1 MTEPRVFRL
10 PDVGEGL
17 IEAEVLRWLVAVGDE
32 VAVNDPIVEIETA
45 KASVELPSPFAG
57 RVLAL
62 HASAG
67 QVLPVGVP
75 LISFDGGDGG
85 DVGDAPAVPEREA
98 VLVGYGVA
106 PTASV
111 RRRKRTVAAAPV
123 AAPVAAPAASRPL
136 ASPLVRVL
144 AREWGVELAL
154 VSATGH
160 RGQVTRADLARH
172 RESASSLGGTPV
184 RGVQRSMAAAM
195 TRSAAIPQAS
205 LWVDV
210 DVTSS
215 QSTLERLRADAA
227 FEGARVT
234 MLTLVASAVLAAARD
249 HPLVTSRWH
258 ELPDG
263 SAEIVESPLLNLG
276 IAADTARGL
285 VVPVVADAGGRTLP
299 ELATEITRL
308 IEASR
313 AGSLSPADLSG
324 GTLTITNVG
333 VFGIDGGLP
342 LLNPGESVIVAM
354 GQARPRPW
362 VVGDSIVP
370 RPVMQL
376 VISFDHRVLDGAAAS
391 RFLADVARGLSGTF

>member
-17 IEAEVLRWLVAVGDE
+17 IEAEVLRWLVAVGDD

-62 HASAG
+62 HATAG

-75 LISFDGGDGG
+75 LISFDGGEGDGT
-85 DVGDAPAVPEREA
+85 AAPEREA

-106 PTASV
+106 PAATA
-111 RRRKRTVAAAPV
+111 RRRRRAEAAVPV
-123 AAPVAAPAASRPL
+123 AVPATPATPASRPL

-154 VSATGH
+154 VPATGH
-160 RGQVTRADLARH
+160 RGQVTRADLTRH

-210 DVTSS
+210 DVTAS
-215 QSTLERLRADAA
+215 QGLLEALRADAA

-234 MLTLVASAVLAAARD
+234 MLTLVAAAVVEAARE
-249 HPLVTSRWH
+249 HPLVASRWH

-276 IAADTARGL
+276 IAADTPRGL
-285 VVPVVADAGGRTLP
+285 VVPVVADAGGRSLP

-308 IEASR
+308 IEAAR

-354 GQARPRPW
+354 GQARARPW

-391 RFLADVARGLSGTF
+391 RFLADLARCLADPS

>member
-17 IEAEVLRWLVAVGDE
+17 IEAEVLRWLVAVGDD

-62 HASAG
+62 HATAG

-75 LISFDGGDGG
+75 LISFDGGEGDGT
-85 DVGDAPAVPEREA
+85 AAPEREA

-106 PTASV
+106 PAATA
-111 RRRKRTVAAAPV
+111 RRRRRAEAAVPV
-123 AAPVAAPAASRPL
+123 AVPATPATPASRPL

-154 VSATGH
+154 VPATGH
-160 RGQVTRADLARH
+160 RGQVTRADLTRH

-210 DVTSS
+210 DVTAS
-215 QSTLERLRADAA
+215 QGLLEALRADAA

-234 MLTLVASAVLAAARD
+234 MLTLVASAVVAAARE
-249 HPLVTSRWH
+249 HPLVASRWH

-276 IAADTARGL
+276 IAADTPRGL

-308 IEASR
+308 IEAAR

-391 RFLADVARGLSGTF
+391 RFLADVARGLSGTS

>member
-1 MTEPRVFRL
+1 
-10 PDVGEGL
+10 
-17 IEAEVLRWLVAVGDE
+17 
-32 VAVNDPIVEIETA
+32 
-45 KASVELPSPFAG
+45 
-57 RVLAL
+57 
-62 HASAG
+62 
-67 QVLPVGVP
+67 
-75 LISFDGGDGG
+75 
-85 DVGDAPAVPEREA
+85 
-98 VLVGYGVA
+98 
-106 PTASV
+106 
-111 RRRKRTVAAAPV
+111 
-123 AAPVAAPAASRPL
+123 
-136 ASPLVRVL
+136 
-144 AREWGVELAL
+144 
-154 VSATGH
+154 
-160 RGQVTRADLARH
+160 
-172 RESASSLGGTPV
+172 
-184 RGVQRSMAAAM
+184 VQRSMAAAM
-195 TRSAAIPQAS
+195 TRSAVIPQAS

-210 DVTSS
+210 DVSSS
-215 QSTLERLRADAA
+215 QSTLERLRADAS

-234 MLTLVASAVLAAARD
+234 MLTLVASAVVAAARD

-276 IAADTARGL
+276 IAADTPRGL
-285 VVPVVADAGGRTLP
+285 VVPVVANAGGRTLP

-313 AGSLSPADLSG
+313 AGILSPADLSG

-391 RFLADVARGLSGTF
+391 RFLADVARGLSGSS

>member
-17 IEAEVLRWLVAVGDE
+17 IEAEVLRWLVAVGDD

-62 HASAG
+62 HATAG

-75 LISFDGGDGG
+75 LISFDGGEDDGT
-85 DVGDAPAVPEREA
+85 AAPEREA

-106 PTASV
+106 PMATA
-111 RRRKRTVAAAPV
+111 RRRRRAGAAVPV
-123 AAPVAAPAASRPL
+123 PVPVPAVPASATSSRPL
-136 ASPLVRVL
+136 ASPLVRLL

-154 VSATGH
+154 VPATGH
-160 RGQVTRADLARH
+160 RGQVTRADLTRH

-205 LWVDV
+205 LWVDG
-210 DVTSS
+210 DVTAS
-215 QSTLERLRADAA
+215 QGLLEALRADAA

-234 MLTLVASAVLAAARD
+234 MLTLVAAAVVEAARE
-249 HPLVTSRWH
+249 HPLVASRWH

-276 IAADTARGL
+276 IAADTPRGL
-285 VVPVVADAGGRTLP
+285 VVPVVADAGGRSLP

-308 IEASR
+308 IEAAR
-313 AGSLSPADLSG
+313 AGSLSPSDLSG

-354 GQARPRPW
+354 GQARARPW

-391 RFLADVARGLSGTF
+391 RFLADLARCLSDPS

>member
-17 IEAEVLRWLVAVGDE
+17 IEAEVLRWLVAVGDD

-62 HASAG
+62 HATAG

-75 LISFDGGDGG
+75 LISFDGGEGDGT
-85 DVGDAPAVPEREA
+85 AAPEREA

-106 PTASV
+106 PAATA
-111 RRRKRTVAAAPV
+111 RRRRRAEAAVPV
-123 AAPVAAPAASRPL
+123 AVPATPATPASRPL

-154 VSATGH
+154 VPATGH
-160 RGQVTRADLARH
+160 RGQVTRADLTRH

-210 DVTSS
+210 DVTAS
-215 QSTLERLRADAA
+215 QGLLEALRADAA

-234 MLTLVASAVLAAARD
+234 MLTLVAAAVVEAARE
-249 HPLVTSRWH
+249 HPLVASRWH

-276 IAADTARGL
+276 IAADTPRGL
-285 VVPVVADAGGRTLP
+285 VVPVVADAGGRSLP

-308 IEASR
+308 IEAAR

-354 GQARPRPW
+354 GQARARPW

-391 RFLADVARGLSGTF
+391 RFLADLARCLSDPS

>member
-17 IEAEVLRWLVAVGDE
+17 IEAEVLRWLVAVGDK

-62 HASAG
+62 HATAG

-85 DVGDAPAVPEREA
+85 DGGDAPAAPEREA

-111 RRRKRTVAAAPV
+111 RRRKRTV
-123 AAPVAAPAASRPL
+123 VAAPAVAPVASRPL

-160 RGQVTRADLARH
+160 RGQVTRADLTRH

-215 QSTLERLRADAA
+215 QSTLERLRADAS

-234 MLTLVASAVLAAARD
+234 MLTLVASAVVAAARD

-276 IAADTARGL
+276 IAADTPRGL
-285 VVPVVADAGGRTLP
+285 VVPVVANAGGRTLP

-313 AGSLSPADLSG
+313 AGILSSADLSG

-362 VVGDSIVP
+362 VVGASIMS

-391 RFLADVARGLSGTF
+391 RFLADVARGLSGSS